1 MTQSKT
7 IHKFDRIDRRILAAL
22 QTDASLTNQQLAE
35 VVGLSASPCLRR
47 VRALEEAGV
56 ILSRV
61 TLLDRK
67 KLGLSL
73 TVIILISMDRHT
85 PERFEAFVKQIEVLE
100 EVQEC
105 YLITGQEA
113 DYMLKVAIPDMDH
126 YQDFLLN
133 KVTRIPGVSGVHS
146 SFVLQRVLDR
156 TSLPLSYLP

>member
-56 ILSRV
+56 ILGRV

>member
-1 MTQSKT
+1 MKEKA
-7 IHKFDRIDRRILAAL
+7 HKFDRIDRNILALL
-22 QTDASLTNQQLAE
+22 QQDASLTNQELADK
-35 VVGLSASPCLRR
+35 VGLSASPCLRR
-47 VRALEEAGV
+47 VKALEEAG
-56 ILSRV
+56 IIQQRV

-85 PERFEAFVKQIEVLE
+85 PERFEEFGNRVSALD

-113 DYMLKVAIPDMDH
+113 DYMLKVVIPDMDH
-126 YQDFLLN
+126 YQEFLLN
-133 KVTRIPGVSGVHS
+133 KITRITGVSGVHS

-156 TSLPLSYLP
+156 TSLPLGYLT

>member
-47 VRALEEAGV
+47 VRALEEAGI
-56 ILSRV
+56 ILGRV

-73 TVIILISMDRHT
+73 TIIILISMDRHT